1 MSIALT
7 LPANVKRSVVGLRRG
22 CLAMFVVLHLY
33 VDLWVLMACLSS
45 VLALT
50 AFINYTALRDE
61 QAMR

>member
-1 MSIALT
+1 MRELEEKYIDLILKRCLNFKTGNAL
-7 LPANVKRSVVGLRRG
+7 LI
-22 CLAMFVVLHLY
+22 Y

-61 QAMR
+61 QAMQ

>member
-1 MSIALT
+1 
-7 LPANVKRSVVGLRRG
+7 
-22 CLAMFVVLHLY
+22 MFVVLHLY
-33 VDLWVLMACLSS
+33 VDLWVLMVCLSS